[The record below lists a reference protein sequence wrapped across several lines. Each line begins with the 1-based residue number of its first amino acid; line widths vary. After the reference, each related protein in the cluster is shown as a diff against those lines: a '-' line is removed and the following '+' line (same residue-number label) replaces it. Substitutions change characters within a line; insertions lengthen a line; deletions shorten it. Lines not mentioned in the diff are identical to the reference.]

1 MPGKPISAN
10 RFAPLINSTTFYT
23 VMKKSSLQK
32 SVEAAEC
39 DFSRRHFLKMAGI
52 TALGIPFAGFADI
65 KATGV
70 SIIVDPAD
78 PIANSAPAQWATGE
92 LEAALKT
99 QGIKIQRCTSITK
112 AKAGNLCIPVAGA
125 TSAIAKPIIK
135 SAGVTVP
142 AATEALGLIPG
153 KSTTRPTILA
163 TGHDATGL
171 VYALLELADRVN
183 YATSSPLSAL
193 HVSKA
198 IVERPANRV
207 RSLNRLFV
215 SDIEDKPWFN
225 DREMWPK
232 YLTMLA
238 TQRFN
243 IFNLSLGIGY
253 DNLEKVTDGYFLF
266 AYPFLLD
273 IPGYEVHVPEL
284 PNAERDSNLRMIQF
298 ISEQTVAR
306 GMKFRLGIWMHGYEW
321 LHSPNP
327 NYTIKGLTRETHADY
342 CRDAVRALLKACP
355 AISGITF
362 RVHGESGVKEGSYG
376 FWKTIFEGVATC
388 GRTVDI
394 DMHAKGLDDDMMKM
408 TLGVGLPVTIS
419 PKFWAEH
426 MGMPYHQTDI
436 RKEEIPKSNKRGS
449 GLLNLSTGVR
459 SFTRYGYSDLLKED
473 RKYDVVHR
481 IWPGTQRLLLWGDP
495 LTGAAQS
502 RIFSFCGS
510 AGVELMEPLS
520 FKGRRGSGIPG
531 DRCGYADATLKPRW
545 DWEKYLYS
553 LRVFGRTLYNP
564 DTEPH
569 VWRRFLHKQYGA
581 AAEGTEQAL
590 AHATRILPTVL
601 TAHDPS
607 AGNNNYWPEM
617 YTNISV
623 MTPDPKTPYYDTP
636 VPKVF
641 GTVSPL
647 DPQLFL
653 TVNEC
658 AAELLSAERS
668 GKYTPIEVAQWL
680 SDDADAAER
689 GLQQATL
696 KSTAKTKPEFR
707 RMAIDVTMQVNL
719 GRFFANR
726 FRSSVLY
733 NIYEQTSDRTA
744 LEASLKY
751 YQHARDNWAKAANL
765 AKGIYK
771 NDVTAGETT
780 WLRGHWLDRLPAIE
794 EDVAALAKKLDT
806 VKPDTSPRSAKV
818 IMAINECLGQPHR
831 MAVACRHTQPKKFS
845 PGNAIDLA
853 LTFSKAPSSVKMYYR
868 HVNHA
873 ERFEVVDMK
882 ANGNHYTAAIPAEY
896 TQSVYPLE
904 YYFEVRENALTAT
917 IYPGF
922 GSRRIDQPYYVIRQV

>member
-1 MPGKPISAN
+1 
-10 RFAPLINSTTFYT
+10 
-23 VMKKSSLQK
+23 MKKDLLHENMESPGHD
-32 SVEAAEC
+32 VN
-39 DFSRRHFLKMAGI
+39 RRQFLKMAGI
-52 TALGIPFAGFADI
+52 ATISIPFAGFADI

-70 SIIVDPAD
+70 SIITDPSDTVAM
-78 PIANSAPAQWATGE
+78 SAPAQWAAGE
-92 LEAALKT
+92 LEAALKE
-99 QGIKIQRCTSITK
+99 KNIQVQRTGSITK
-112 AKAGNLCIPVAGA
+112 ATAGNLRILVAGA
-125 TSAIAKPIIK
+125 TSAMAKPVIK
-135 SAGVTVP
+135 AAGVTIP
-142 AATEALGLIPG
+142 PTAEALGLIPG
-153 KSTTRPTILA
+153 KSTTQPAILA

-183 YATSSPLSAL
+183 YAASSPISAL

-198 IVERPANRV
+198 VVERPANRV

-215 SDIEDKPWFN
+215 SDVEDKPWFN

-243 IFNLSLGIGY
+243 MFNLSLGIGY
-253 DNLEKVTDGYFLF
+253 DELTKVTDGYFIF

-273 IPGYEVHVPEL
+273 VPGYNVHVPEL
-284 PNAERDSNLRMIQF
+284 ANSERDNNLRMIQF
-298 ISEQTVAR
+298 ISQQTVAR
-306 GMKFRLGIWMHGYEW
+306 GMKFRLGLWMHGYEW
-321 LHSPNP
+321 INSPNP
-327 NYTIKGLTRETHADY
+327 NYTIKGLTKETHAEY

-355 AISGITF
+355 DISGVTF

-388 GRTVDI
+388 GRVVDI
-394 DMHAKGLDDDMMKM
+394 DMHAKGLDDDMMNM
-408 TLGVGLPVTIS
+408 TLGVGLPITIS

-426 MGMPYHQTDI
+426 MGLPYHQTDI
-436 RKEEIPKSNKRGS
+436 RAQEIPKTTKKGGA
-449 GLLNLSTGVR
+449 GLLNLSNGVR

-495 LTGAAQS
+495 VTGAAQS
-502 RIFSFCGS
+502 RAFSFCGS
-510 AGVELMEPLS
+510 AGVDLMEPLS

-531 DRCGYADATLKPRW
+531 DRCGYEDASLKPQW

-564 DTEPH
+564 DTAPD
-569 VWRRFLHKQYGA
+569 VWQRFLHKQYGA
-581 AAEGTEQAL
+581 GAEGAEQAL

-641 GTVSPL
+641 GTVSSL

-653 TVNEC
+653 TVNDY
-658 AAELLSAERS
+658 AKELLSNERS
-668 GKYTPIEVAQWL
+668 GKYTPIEVAQWI
-680 SDDADAAER
+680 SDDADAAEK

-696 KSTAKTKPEFR
+696 KSTGKTKAEFR
-707 RMAIDVTMQVNL
+707 RMSIDVTMQIGL
-719 GRFFANR
+719 GRFFADR
-726 FRSSVLY
+726 FRSSALY
-733 NIYEQTSDRTA
+733 NIYEQSGDRTA

-751 YQHARDNWAKAANL
+751 YQQARDNWAKVANL
-765 AKGIYK
+765 AKGVYK
-771 NDVTAGETT
+771 NDVTAGETQ

-794 EDVAALAKKLDT
+794 DDVAALSKKLDT
-806 VKPDTSPRSAKV
+806 VKANVSPRSAKV
-818 IMAINECLGQPHR
+818 IAAVNECQGKPIR
-831 MAVACRHTQPKKFS
+831 TAVACHHTQVKKFI
-845 PGNAIDLA
+845 PGNAINIV
-853 LTFSKAPSSVKMYYR
+853 LTFDKAPASVKMFYR

-873 ERFEVVDMK
+873 DRHEMVDMK
-882 ANGNHYTAAIPAEY
+882 AAGTRFTATIPAGY
-896 TQSVYPLE
+896 TQTAYPLE
-904 YYFEVRENALTAT
+904 YYFEVRESASVAN
-917 IYPGF
+917 IYPGL
-922 GSRRIDQPYYVIRQV
+922 GAKRIDQPYFVIRQV